1 MRVGRN
7 GRDFRFSVRRVSST
21 WEEGGIFLD
30 LARELGRGARIL
42 DLMDELRGG
51 RHILDVAHSG

>member
-7 GRDFRFSVRRVSST
+7 GRDFRFSVRRVS
-21 WEEGGIFLD
+21 WEQGRIFLD

-42 DLMDELRGG
+42 DLMGELRGG
-51 RHILDVAHSG
+51 RQILDVAHSG